1 MEQHAQASLRG
12 LIEDNGQYL
21 LIKHQTKSGSEVW
34 TLPGGRARIG
44 EVPREA
50 VAREIFE
57 ETTLEIVA
65 GDPIE
70 VYSFTWEDGT
80 RGVVATIFE
89 CELVSGTVD
98 IDKNPENEPIIGY
111 DWVTSAQAATLP
123 MVRELKNVVSE
134 SCTDC

>member
-1 MEQHAQASLRG
+1 MKQPAQASVRG

-21 LIKHQTKSGSEVW
+21 LVKHRTNSSSEVW
-34 TLPGGRARIG
+34 TIPGGRAWIG
-44 EVPREA
+44 EDPREA

-57 ETTLEIVA
+57 ETTLEILA

-89 CELVSGTVD
+89 CELISGTVD
-98 IDKNPENEPIIGY
+98 IGNNPENEPIIGY
-111 DWVTSAQAATLP
+111 DWVTPTQAATLP
-123 MVRELKNVVSE
+123 MVREIKNALTNRVSG
-134 SCTDC
+134 